1 MIRRAAACV
10 LAAGGLAL
18 PAAAGCRLALVLAMD
33 VSNSVNATEDA
44 LQRSGLAAAL
54 ASDVVQQAVFA
65 TDQHVAI
72 AAFEWSGRHHQ
83 QVMLNWTVLD
93 EPADLFAAAQGIAD
107 SRRGQ
112 IDFPTAM
119 GHALTFGARM
129 FETAPPC
136 LFQTIDVAGDGRSNT
151 GYDPQIAFADPRFD
165 RITVNGLV
173 VRVLDL
179 GMDLGV
185 PAWYETHVKHGP
197 GAFIEVAQGFG
208 DYERAMTRKLQ
219 RELAPAVLGGQVQT
233 GPAG

>member
-1 MIRRAAACV
+1 MIWRAAACV
-10 LAAGGLAL
+10 LAVAGFAL
-18 PAAAGCRLALVLAMD
+18 PAGAGCRLALVLAMD
-33 VSNSVNATEDA
+33 VSNSVNATEDV

-54 ASDVVQQAVFA
+54 VSDVVQKAVFA

-83 QVMLNWTVLD
+83 QVMLDWTLLD
-93 EPADLFAAAQGIAD
+93 DPADLHAAAQTIAD
-107 SRRGQ
+107 SPRGQ

-119 GHALTFGARM
+119 GHALTFGAQM
-129 FETAPPC
+129 LENAPQC
-136 LFQTIDVAGDGRSNT
+136 LFHTIDVAGDGRSNT
-151 GYDPQIAFADPRFD
+151 GYDPAVAYAEPAFD

-197 GAFIEVAQGFG
+197 GAFIEVAQGFE
-208 DYERAMTRKLQ
+208 DYERAMTRKLR
-219 RELAPAVLGGQVQT
+219 RELAPAVLGGQIKT
-233 GPAG
+233 GTAG